1 MSHISVRALLV
12 ALSLGLVAAG
22 AMQAV
27 AGVMAK
33 DPSGFYGIPWGA
45 RLADVQ
51 DLVQVESGEDVQ
63 AYELKKG
70 PPSLGEARVE
80 SLRFVTFKGKFARA
94 TIRYRGDQSHTQILA
109 YLESQFGAADRS
121 PGSMM
126 RGLNQQF
133 NWRGPDTEV
142 NLTYEAFQGRGFVF
156 IESRVLAP
164 RFNDVLPEHNF

>member
-1 MSHISVRALLV
+1 MSWMSGYTLLV
-12 ALSLGLVAAG
+12 ALGASLDLSGPTGAFAG
-22 AMQAV
+22 A
-27 AGVMAK
+27 MAK
-33 DPSGFYGIPWGA
+33 DPGGFYGIPWA
-45 RLADVQ
+45 SKLAERQ
-51 DLVQVESGEDVQ
+51 DLVQVESGDAIQ
-63 AYELKKG
+63 SYELKKG
-70 PPSLGEARVE
+70 PPRLGEAQVE
-80 SLRFVTFKGKFARA
+80 SLRFVTYKGKFARA
-94 TIRYRGDQSHTQILA
+94 TIRYRGDRSHAQILA

-133 NWRGPDTEV
+133 NWRGQDTEV